1 MAWKSFEKP
10 HHRRNEAVKGS
21 SKTVKTGEREK
32 ECWMMMGGE
41 GGGIGGASPRSII
54 GLPPL

>member
-21 SKTVKTGEREK
+21 SKTVKRGEREK
-32 ECWMMMGGE
+32 ECWMMMGG
-41 GGGIGGASPRSII
+41 GGCVLLLAV
-54 GLPPL
+54 